1 MKFKP
6 KNFAEPIDVG
16 TPWRGVTPDDLSRIT
31 VPHLSAKSLS
41 EDELSMAAQK
51 ICESLNLAIKET
63 NDHLNERNYA
73 FSVDIHVDPSKNCLR
88 IEVLTPKELP
98 LPLNPP
104 RKYKIEKLPAHL
116 KYMQSYASL
125 RLLYH
130 LHKNLPKEFLDCA
143 QFEVGSLSK
152 SAQTVEA
159 IYDQFNYEFPQVA
172 CDFLQEVETLK
183 GNAGPSSR
191 LPKTR
196 AIAQVEDLTY
206 PVPPS
211 LGGPIDNLPTISLYG
226 GWALREEG
234 LSFTWFTSEAT
245 AEAEIGKAFPRE
257 AEDSSLEASK
267 VLLIKAVEGAKEFLQ
282 KRQIDYSLAEL
293 VEEDGKVL
301 RLSFG
306 MKQYP
311 LKDSLTKDQI
321 KPLREGTKNSA
332 AIIRSVECAF
342 EVLKQFLSLLGKE
355 EASNYL
361 VQIPPLFGDTKIPA
375 EDAYTTLRKLT
386 REGLACLT
394 TDLYPPPIN
403 LQEFREN
410 PSLMKRNIAGVN
422 LPEDPYGNIQDS
434 DGLTIYGGYVKET
447 RTRSVGK
454 KTMKVEGLYFRWFSD
469 GSEALK
475 RVQEAFPED
484 LAPNEA
490 DLAPKTL
497 NLTTNVD
504 PTISEKVESLSS
516 HFGNRTDFLSTL
528 KKVPANLEELEAFV
542 SQVATQSQRS
552 SDQFR
557 THPSSASFVALVER
571 FELLSLMRSLL
582 MSHGGKGQAKAKE
595 FRELSDNLEAQI
607 KRGYNEE
614 VVEMRAEVLDY
625 HKALEEIRRNI
636 CGHRNLSPTRFTT
649 ESATLLELS
658 QEEIVK
664 NIIFGDEKV
673 HNVLLKAFEF
683 WEVSPNKEPLIRELQ
698 NLFGDFSS
706 EDPFIDVLRSIALRF
721 IEIQKLEAQGFAD
734 KISGR
739 LATLEGDP
747 DMRIPFNILV
757 GIVESLNDTVVLPS
771 DTKTLATKYKQGFT
785 SSLHDAERDLRNRTP
800 PNHVHDDDERND
812 PRLKLYFR
820 SYDKVEP
827 LRKQAEANELA
838 RLFMRS
844 VSMIFVSFRDSYT

>member
-1 MKFKP
+1 MKFNP
-6 KNFAEPIDVG
+6 KKLAKPIDEG

-51 ICESLNLAIKET
+51 ICEALNLAIKET

-116 KYMQSYASL
+116 KYMQSYGSL
-125 RLLYH
+125 RLLFH
-130 LHKNLPKEFLDCA
+130 LNKNLPKEFLDCA
-143 QFEVGSLSK
+143 QFEVSSLSK

-159 IYDQFNYEFPQVA
+159 NYDQFNSEFPQVA

-196 AIAQVEDLTY
+196 AIAQVDDLTS
-206 PVPPS
+206 PVPQTLS
-211 LGGPIDNLPTISLYG
+211 DSMDKLPAISLFG
-226 GWALREEG
+226 GWSLRDNV
-234 LSFTWFTSEAT
+234 LSFTWFTSKAT
-245 AEAEIGKAFPRE
+245 AEAEINKALPDESMGTSHE
-257 AEDSSLEASK
+257 APKL
-267 VLLIKAVEGAKEFLQ
+267 LLIKAVEGVKEFLQ
-282 KRQIDYSLAEL
+282 KRQIDSTLAEL
-293 VEEDGKVL
+293 VEDDGKVL

-332 AIIRSVECAF
+332 AIIRSVECTF
-342 EVLKQFLSLLGKE
+342 EVLKQFLTLLGKE

-375 EDAYTTLRKLT
+375 EVAYTTLRKLT
-386 REGLACLT
+386 CEGLACLT

-403 LQEFREN
+403 LQEFRES
-410 PSLMKRNIAGVN
+410 PSLMNRTIAGVN
-422 LPEDPYGNIQDS
+422 LPEDPYGNSQDS

-484 LAPNEA
+484 LAPNED
-490 DLAPKTL
+490 DLASKTL

-504 PTISEKVESLSS
+504 PTMSEKVESLSS
-516 HFGNRTDFLSTL
+516 NFGNRADFLSTL
-528 KKVPANLEELEAFV
+528 KEVPASLEDLEAFV
-542 SQVATQSQRS
+542 SQVATQSRES
-552 SDQFR
+552 IELFHA
-557 THPSSASFVALVER
+557 HPSSISFVAIVER

-582 MSHGGKGQAKAKE
+582 MSHSGKGQARARE

-607 KRGYNEE
+607 KTGYNEE

-636 CGHRNLSPTRFTT
+636 CGHRNLSPTRFIT

-658 QEEIVK
+658 QEERVNK
-664 NIIFGDEKV
+664 IIFGDEKV
-673 HNVLLKAFEF
+673 QNELLKAFEL
-683 WEVSPNKEPLIRELQ
+683 WEVPNKEPLIRELQ

-721 IEIQKLEAQGFAD
+721 IEIQKLDAQGFAD
-734 KISGR
+734 KISSR
-739 LATLEGDP
+739 LVTLEGDP

-757 GIVESLNDTVVLPS
+757 GFVESLSDTVVLPS

-844 VSMIFVSFRDSYT
+844 ISMIFVSFRDSYT